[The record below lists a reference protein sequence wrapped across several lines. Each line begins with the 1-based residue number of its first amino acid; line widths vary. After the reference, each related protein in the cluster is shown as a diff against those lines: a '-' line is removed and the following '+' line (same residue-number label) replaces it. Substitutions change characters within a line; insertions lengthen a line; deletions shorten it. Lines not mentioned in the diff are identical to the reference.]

1 MDLKK
6 MEYFESV
13 SRLKNFTKAAEELHV
28 AQPSITV
35 SILKLEEELGVC
47 LLHRDQRSVNLTKE
61 GEIFLE
67 RVKKILNDV
76 QNTVSEMYDLGS
88 KANRELRLAIPTAL
102 GSWMF
107 PIIFTEYASR
117 YPHVILNIHELGVQN
132 IIDRVSDE
140 TIELGLIVLSDP
152 SPSYMTLPFYHGEL
166 LVVFPI
172 DHPLSRYETVPFEI
186 LKNEK
191 FILCA
196 RGSYIKKRIMEECE
210 KCGFAPDILF
220 TPLQVVTA
228 FNMVASG
235 AGITFVLDDTIAIIK
250 NNPHIAIRPLAEPI
264 QFQTGFIWAKDKY
277 LSALAL
283 DFIKF
288 MQKFKS

>member
-13 SRLKNFTKAAEELHV
+13 SRLKSFTKAAEELHV

-47 LLHRDQRSVNLTKE
+47 LLQRNQRSVDLTRE
-61 GEIFLE
+61 GEIFLV
-67 RVKKILNDV
+67 RVKNILNDV
-76 QNTVSEMYDLGS
+76 QNIVNEMYDLGS
-88 KANRELRLAIPTAL
+88 KANRELKLAIPTSL

-107 PIIFTEYASR
+107 PIIFSEYTSR
-117 YPHVILNIHELGVQN
+117 CPHVILNIRELGVQN
-132 IIDRVSDE
+132 IINRVCDE

-152 SPSYMTLPFYHGEL
+152 APPYMTLPFYHGQL
-166 LVVFPI
+166 LVMVPR
-172 DHPLSRYETVPFEI
+172 DHPLSHYEKIPFEI
-186 LKNEK
+186 LKDER

-196 RGSYIKKRIMEECE
+196 GGSYIKKRVMAECE
-210 KCGFAPDILF
+210 KYSFTPDIIF
-220 TPLQVVTA
+220 TPLQVVTS

-235 AGITFVLDDTIAIIK
+235 AGITFVLDDTIAIVK
-250 NNPHIAIRPLAEPI
+250 DNPHIAIRPLAEPI
-264 QFQTGFIWAKDKY
+264 EFQTGFIWAKDKY
-277 LSALAL
+277 LSAVAL